1 MAFEA
6 SIATIGT
13 GMPIG
18 RMGTAQADT
27 HLACSLAADARSSV
41 TGTAMNLDGGAC
53 PVVEGGTGGGR
64 WDEACSVSM
73 CRRQC

>member
-27 HLACSLAADARSSV
+27 NRAGSV
-41 TGTAMNLDGGAC
+41 TKRFLGI
-53 PVVEGGTGGGR
+53 PVQSTNECKTR
-64 WDEACSVSM
+64 EEEK
-73 CRRQC
+73 